1 MLIIIA
7 MHSPVYWCNIGLHI
21 RKSSEANLLL
31 LLLYNLL
38 LLCSLALLLL
48 HLLEAAAHHCG
59 IHNLA
64 SHTNRILGQTGNGGQ
79 VGAQPRSRSLNTTS
93 SNICLNRLS
102 QQLLLLTLL
111 ELLLLKLLLLL

>member
-1 MLIIIA
+1 MLIIGA

-21 RKSSEANLLL
+21 RKSSEANL

-79 VGAQPRSRSLNTTS
+79 VGAQPRSRSLNTTR